1 MPSTNQETLT
11 YALLKFWK
19 VLDVRRKRQFFFL
32 LLLMVSASL
41 AEIVSIGA
49 IFPLLTVLSNPD
61 KTPDSS
67 LLSLVLSIN
76 DTNPSKQFL
85 LVTVI
90 FCIVT
95 ILANMVRV
103 LLLWATAKFSF
114 GVGSDLGTMIYNNV
128 LKQPYIVHLNS
139 NSSEIINTITL
150 KMQQSIGI
158 LLNILNIISSGLIAV
173 SICITLLYIDFIV
186 AVSVFFFLGLIYVM
200 LSRVMH
206 KRLLVNSHNIS
217 DRSTDIIQTLQE
229 GLSGIRDVLISN
241 LQGLYCSQYRKADL
255 PLKQAQAENSFI
267 GASPRFLVEGL
278 SLIIMAIA
286 AYFLSSSSQDINS
299 AIPVL
304 GTLALGAQRLIPLVQ
319 NIYLGW
325 VNIRGSQASLIE
337 VITILDL
344 PLPKYEL
351 DNVPVKP
358 LSFQKH
364 ITMNNICFQYASGQA
379 NILNDVTFKIEKGA
393 RVGFVGTT
401 GSGKSTLLDVI
412 MGLLVPSS
420 GELLVDDIVVDFSD
434 VRGWHM
440 HIAHVPQSIYLTD
453 TTIAE
458 NIAFGTPIDQIDLAR
473 VIAAAKL
480 AQVAETIDSF
490 QDGYQTRVGERGV
503 KLSGGQRQRIGI
515 ARALYK
521 KANVIIFDEATSA
534 LDEKT
539 ELDLIAAIRSLSK
552 ELTILTVAHR
562 TSTIAECSTVYRV
575 ENGRVTRER

>member
-1 MPSTNQETLT
+1 MPSQNKETLT
-11 YALLKFWK
+11 YALRRFWK
-19 VLDVRRKRQFFFL
+19 MLDGRRKRQFFLL
-32 LLLMVSASL
+32 LLLMVAASL
-41 AEIVSIGA
+41 AEIISIGA

-61 KTPDSS
+61 KLPDSG
-67 LLSLVLSIN
+67 LLNFVLSIS
-76 DTNPSKQFL
+76 DTNLSNKFL

-95 ILANMVRV
+95 ILANIVRIF
-103 LLLWATAKFSF
+103 LLKATAKYSF
-114 GVGSDLGTMIYNNV
+114 GIGCDLGTKIYNNV
-128 LKQPYIVHLNS
+128 LKQPYVTHLNNS
-139 NSSEIINTITL
+139 SSEIINTITL
-150 KMQQSIGI
+150 KTQQSIGI
-158 LLNILNIISSGLIAV
+158 LLNVLNIISSGLIAL
-173 SICITLLYIDFIV
+173 SICITLIYIDFTV
-186 AVSVFFFLGLIYVM
+186 AASVFFFLGLIYVL
-200 LSRVMH
+200 LSRMMH
-206 KRLLVNSHNIS
+206 KRLLINSRKIADH
-217 DRSTDIIQTLQE
+217 STDIIQTLQE

-241 LQGLYCSQYRKADL
+241 LQELYCAQYRKADL
-255 PLKQAQAENSFI
+255 PLKIAQADNSFI

-278 SLIIMAIA
+278 SLIIMAVA
-286 AYFLSSSSQDINS
+286 AYLISSSSQDINS

-337 VITILDL
+337 VINVLDL

-351 DNVPVKP
+351 DNVPAKSV
-358 LSFQKH
+358 SFQEH
-364 ITMNNICFQYASGQA
+364 ITMKDICFKYPSGQR
-379 NILNDVTFKIEKGA
+379 NILHNVTLRIEKGA
-393 RVGFVGTT
+393 RVGFTGKT
-401 GSGKSTLLDVI
+401 GSGKSTLLDVV
-412 MGLLVPSS
+412 MGLLVPDS
-420 GELLVDDIVVDFSD
+420 GELLIDDKVVDFSD

-458 NIAFGTPIDQIDLAR
+458 NIAFGTPTNEIDLGR
-473 VIAAAKL
+473 VIVAAKL
-480 AQVAETIDSF
+480 AQIAETIDGLPE
-490 QDGYQTRVGERGV
+490 GYDTRVGERGI

-521 KANVIIFDEATSA
+521 KASVIVFDEATSA

-562 TSTIAECSTVYRV
+562 ASTIAECDTVYRV
-575 ENGRVTRER
+575 EDGRVTRER